1 MSNSTPE
8 QYTNPEV
15 HEATSTLMTV
25 IKFLR
30 DIVVIFLIAFA
41 IRSFLVTPFQ
51 IQGVSMDDSFSDR
64 EYILVNTFGYLN
76 FDTHFNEF
84 LHSNPDPV
92 SGTIAQLL
100 KKIPIH
106 VGNPERGDVI
116 VLKPHIDKSR
126 EYYIKRV
133 IGLPGETVRIFD
145 GKVFIKKVDAENFVE
160 INESYL
166 SLVNSGQTLVNDQR
180 TEKIFEIP
188 ENSYWVMGDN
198 RLNSSDSRN
207 CFKNCN
213 LPNSTHFLARED
225 ILGKVAMSFGYFN
238 IFDKKEGFP
247 HFGSFKWEV
256 KPRFFD
262 TPSTAQYPELD
273 SATHD

>member
-1 MSNSTPE
+1 MSNPTPE

-15 HEATSTLMTV
+15 HEATATLMTV

-106 VGNPERGDVI
+106 VGDPKRGDVI

-145 GKVFIKKVDAENFVE
+145 GKVFIKKVDAEDFVE

>member
-51 IQGVSMDDSFSDR
+51 IQGVSMDDSFSDH

-106 VGNPERGDVI
+106 VGDPKRGDVI

-145 GKVFIKKVDAENFVE
+145 GKVFIKKVDAEDFVE

>member
-1 MSNSTPE
+1 MSNPTPE

-15 HEATSTLMTV
+15 HEATATLMTV

-51 IQGVSMDDSFSDR
+51 IHGDSMDDSFSDH

-106 VGNPERGDVI
+106 VGDPKRGDVI
-116 VLKPHIDKSR
+116 VLKPHTDKSR

-145 GKVFIKKVDAENFVE
+145 GKVFIKKVDAEDFVE
-160 INESYL
+160 INEPYL
-166 SLVNSGQTLVNDQR
+166 SLVNSGQTLVDDQR

-247 HFGSFKWEV
+247 HFGSFKWEI

-273 SATHD
+273 STTHD

>member
-1 MSNSTPE
+1 MSNPTPE

-51 IQGVSMDDSFSDR
+51 IQGVSMDDSFSDH

-106 VGNPERGDVI
+106 VGDPKRGDVI

-145 GKVFIKKVDAENFVE
+145 GKVFIKKVDAEDFVE

-225 ILGKVAMSFGYFN
+225 ILGKVTMSFGYFN

>member
-1 MSNSTPE
+1 MSNPTPE

-15 HEATSTLMTV
+15 HEATATLMTV

-51 IQGVSMDDSFSDR
+51 IQGVSMDDSFSDH

-100 KKIPIH
+100 KKISIH
-106 VGNPERGDVI
+106 VGDPKRGDVI

-133 IGLPGETVRIFD
+133 IGLPGETIRIFD

-160 INESYL
+160 INEPYL

-247 HFGSFKWEV
+247 HFGSFKWEI

-273 SATHD
+273 STTHD

>member
-1 MSNSTPE
+1 MSNPTPE

-51 IQGVSMDDSFSDR
+51 IQGVSMDDSFSNH

-106 VGNPERGDVI
+106 VGDPKRGDVI

-145 GKVFIKKVDAENFVE
+145 GKVFIKKVDAEDFVE

-225 ILGKVAMSFGYFN
+225 ILGKVTMSFGYFN

>member
-1 MSNSTPE
+1 MSNPTPE

-51 IQGVSMDDSFSDR
+51 IQGVSMDDSFSDH

-106 VGNPERGDVI
+106 VGDPKRGDVI
-116 VLKPHIDKSR
+116 VLKPHIDKTR

-145 GKVFIKKVDAENFVE
+145 GKVFIKKVDAEDFVE

-225 ILGKVAMSFGYFN
+225 ILGKVTMSFGYFN

>member
-1 MSNSTPE
+1 MSNPTAE

-51 IQGVSMDDSFSDR
+51 IQGVSMDDSFSDH

-106 VGNPERGDVI
+106 VGNPKRGDVI
-116 VLKPHIDKSR
+116 VLKPHIDKTR

-145 GKVFIKKVDAENFVE
+145 GKVFIKKVDTEDFVE
-160 INESYL
+160 INEPYL

-247 HFGSFKWEV
+247 HFGSFKWEI

-273 SATHD
+273 STTHD

>member
-1 MSNSTPE
+1 MSNPTPE

-15 HEATSTLMTV
+15 HEATATLMTV

-51 IQGVSMDDSFSDR
+51 IHGDSMDDSFSNH

-106 VGNPERGDVI
+106 VGDPKRGDVI
-116 VLKPHIDKSR
+116 VLKPHTDKSR

-145 GKVFIKKVDAENFVE
+145 GKVFIKKVDAEDFVE
-160 INESYL
+160 INEPYL
-166 SLVNSGQTLVNDQR
+166 SLVNSGQTLVDDQR

-207 CFKNCN
+207 CFDNCQAENASNFIERKNIVGRV
-213 LPNSTHFLARED
+213 LMD
-225 ILGKVAMSFGYFN
+225 FGN
-238 IFDKKEGFP
+238 FDLKEW
-247 HFGSFKWEV
+247 KWEHL
-256 KPRFFD
+256 PRFFD
-262 TPSTAQYPELD
+262 TPARANYPELE
-273 SATHD
+273 

>member
-1 MSNSTPE
+1 
-8 QYTNPEV
+8 
-15 HEATSTLMTV
+15 
-25 IKFLR
+25 
-30 DIVVIFLIAFA
+30 
-41 IRSFLVTPFQ
+41 
-51 IQGVSMDDSFSDR
+51 MDDSFSDR

-106 VGNPERGDVI
+106 VGDPKRGDVI

-145 GKVFIKKVDAENFVE
+145 GKVFIKKVDAEDFVE

-188 ENSYWVMGDN
+188 ENSYWAMGDN

>member
-262 TPSTAQYPELD
+262 KPSTAQYPELD
-273 SATHD
+273 IATHD

>member
-106 VGNPERGDVI
+106 VGDPKRGDVI

-133 IGLPGETVRIFD
+133 IGLPDETVRIFD
-145 GKVFIKKVDAENFVE
+145 GKVFIKKVDAEDFVE

>member
-92 SGTIAQLL
+92 SGTIANLL

-106 VGNPERGDVI
+106 VGDPKRGDVI

-145 GKVFIKKVDAENFVE
+145 GKVFIKKVDAEDFVE
-160 INESYL
+160 INEPYL

>member
-100 KKIPIH
+100 KEIPIH
-106 VGNPERGDVI
+106 VGDPKRGDVI

-145 GKVFIKKVDAENFVE
+145 GKVFIKKVDAEDFVE

>member
-84 LHSNPDPV
+84 LHSNLDPV

-106 VGNPERGDVI
+106 VGDPKRGDVI

-145 GKVFIKKVDAENFVE
+145 GKVFIKKVDAEDFVE

>member
-1 MSNSTPE
+1 MSNPTPE

-106 VGNPERGDVI
+106 VGDPKRGDVI

-145 GKVFIKKVDAENFVE
+145 GKVFIKKVDAEDFVE

>member
-51 IQGVSMDDSFSDR
+51 IQGVSMDDSFSDH

-100 KKIPIH
+100 KKISIH
-106 VGNPERGDVI
+106 VGDPKRGDVI

-133 IGLPGETVRIFD
+133 IGLPGETIRIFD

-160 INESYL
+160 INEPYL

-247 HFGSFKWEV
+247 HFGSFKWEI

-273 SATHD
+273 STTHD

>member
-1 MSNSTPE
+1 MSNPTPE

-15 HEATSTLMTV
+15 HEATATLMTV

-64 EYILVNTFGYLN
+64 EYILVNTFGYLK

-106 VGNPERGDVI
+106 VGDPKRGDVI

-145 GKVFIKKVDAENFVE
+145 GKVFIKKVDAEDFVE

-247 HFGSFKWEV
+247 HFGSFKWEI

-273 SATHD
+273 STTHD

>member
-1 MSNSTPE
+1 MSNPTPE

-25 IKFLR
+25 IKFWR

-51 IQGVSMDDSFSDR
+51 IQGVSMDDSFSDH

-106 VGNPERGDVI
+106 VGDPKRGDVI

-145 GKVFIKKVDAENFVE
+145 GKVFIKKVDAEDFVE
-160 INESYL
+160 INEPYL
-166 SLVNSGQTLVNDQR
+166 AEKNKDKTYFSPALVLD
-180 TEKIFEIP
+180 IFETDFMIP
-188 ENSYWVMGDN
+188 ENAYWVMGDN

-207 CFKNCN
+207 CFDNCQAENASNFIERKNIVGRV
-213 LPNSTHFLARED
+213 LMD
-225 ILGKVAMSFGYFN
+225 FGN
-238 IFDKKEGFP
+238 FDLKEW
-247 HFGSFKWEV
+247 KWGHL
-256 KPRFFD
+256 PRFFD
-262 TPSTAQYPELD
+262 TPARANYPELE
-273 SATHD
+273 

>member
-100 KKIPIH
+100 KKIPNH
-106 VGNPERGDVI
+106 VGDPKRGDVI

-145 GKVFIKKVDAENFVE
+145 GKVFIKKVGAEDFME
-160 INESYL
+160 INEPYL

>member
-1 MSNSTPE
+1 MSNPTPE

-15 HEATSTLMTV
+15 HEATATLMTV
-25 IKFLR
+25 ITFLR

-51 IQGVSMDDSFSDR
+51 IHGDSMNDSFSEH

-106 VGNPERGDVI
+106 VGDPRRGDVI

-145 GKVFIKKVDAENFVE
+145 GKVFIKKVGAEDFVE
-160 INESYL
+160 INEPYL

-225 ILGKVAMSFGYFN
+225 ILGKVAISFGYFN
-238 IFDKKEGFP
+238 IFDKKEKFP

-273 SATHD
+273 STTHD

>member
-1 MSNSTPE
+1 MSNPTPE

-15 HEATSTLMTV
+15 HEATATLMTV

-106 VGNPERGDVI
+106 VGDPKRGDVI

-145 GKVFIKKVDAENFVE
+145 GKVFIKKVDAEDFVE

-247 HFGSFKWEV
+247 HFGSFKWEI

-273 SATHD
+273 STTHD

>member
-1 MSNSTPE
+1 MEEN
-8 QYTNPEV
+8 Y
-15 HEATSTLMTV
+15 H
-25 IKFLR
+25 
-30 DIVVIFLIAFA
+30 DH
-41 IRSFLVTPFQ
+41 
-51 IQGVSMDDSFSDR
+51 
-64 EYILVNTFGYLN
+64 EYILVNKFSYLN
-76 FDTHFNEF
+76 LPTHFHEWNNENANF
-84 LHSNPDPV
+84 FQR
-92 SGTIAQLL
+92 TIAQFFE
-100 KKIPIH
+100 KIPLNI
-106 VGNPERGDVI
+106 GNPQRGDVVVI
-116 VLKPHIDKSR
+116 RPHVSEIQ
-126 EYYIKRV
+126 EYYLKRV

-145 GKVFIKKVDAENFVE
+145 GKVFIKKVDAEDFVE

>member
-106 VGNPERGDVI
+106 VGDPKRGDVI

-145 GKVFIKKVDAENFVE
+145 GKVFIKKVDAEDFVE

-207 CFKNCN
+207 CFDNCQAENASNFIERKNIVGR
-213 LPNSTHFLARED
+213 LLMD
-225 ILGKVAMSFGYFN
+225 FGN
-238 IFDKKEGFP
+238 FDLKEW
-247 HFGSFKWEV
+247 KWEHL
-256 KPRFFD
+256 PRFFD
-262 TPSTAQYPELD
+262 TPAQATYPELK
-273 SATHD
+273 

>member
-1 MSNSTPE
+1 MSNPTAE

-51 IQGVSMDDSFSDR
+51 IQGVSMDDSFSDH

-106 VGNPERGDVI
+106 VGDPKRGDVI

-133 IGLPGETVRIFD
+133 IGLPGEMVRIFD
-145 GKVFIKKVDAENFVE
+145 GKVFIKKVDAEDFVE
-160 INESYL
+160 INEPYL

-207 CFKNCN
+207 CFDNCQAENASNFIERKNIVGRV
-213 LPNSTHFLARED
+213 LMD
-225 ILGKVAMSFGYFN
+225 FGN
-238 IFDKKEGFP
+238 FDLKEW
-247 HFGSFKWEV
+247 KWEHL
-256 KPRFFD
+256 PRFFD
-262 TPSTAQYPELD
+262 TPARANYPELE
-273 SATHD
+273 

>member
-1 MSNSTPE
+1 MSNPTPE

-51 IQGVSMDDSFSDR
+51 IQGVSMDDSFSDH

-106 VGNPERGDVI
+106 VGDPKRGDVI

-145 GKVFIKKVDAENFVE
+145 GKVFIKKVNAEDFVE
-160 INESYL
+160 INEPYL

-207 CFKNCN
+207 CFDNCQAENASNFIERKNIVGRV
-213 LPNSTHFLARED
+213 LMD
-225 ILGKVAMSFGYFN
+225 FGN
-238 IFDKKEGFP
+238 FDLKEW
-247 HFGSFKWEV
+247 KWEHL
-256 KPRFFD
+256 PRFFD
-262 TPSTAQYPELD
+262 TPARANYPELE
-273 SATHD
+273 

>member
-106 VGNPERGDVI
+106 VGDPKRGDVI
-116 VLKPHIDKSR
+116 VLKPHIDKTR

-145 GKVFIKKVDAENFVE
+145 GKVFIKKVDAEDFVE
-160 INESYL
+160 INEPYL

-225 ILGKVAMSFGYFN
+225 ILGKVAISFGYFN

-247 HFGSFKWEV
+247 HFGSFKWEI

-273 SATHD
+273 STTHD

>member
-1 MSNSTPE
+1 MSNPTPE

-30 DIVVIFLIAFA
+30 DIVAIFLIAFA

-51 IQGVSMDDSFSDR
+51 IQGVSMDDSFSNH

-106 VGNPERGDVI
+106 VGDPKRGDVI
-116 VLKPHIDKSR
+116 VLKPHIDKTR

-145 GKVFIKKVDAENFVE
+145 GKVFIKKVDAEDFVE

-225 ILGKVAMSFGYFN
+225 ILGKVAISFGYFN
-238 IFDKKEGFP
+238 IFDKKEKFP